1 MIVDKKSIDYQV
13 NLWTLHEMEEVVPM
27 TLYER
32 KAIHK
37 WVRSGHEIESNP
49 WNYLDSDGMPLN
61 FLQAYRLKYGYSSGP
76 WDYWTGEEH
85 QVFWHDDLKCFLP
98 DDEL

>member
-13 NLWTLHEMEEVVPM
+13 NLWALHEMEEVVPM